1 MIIIIVIIII
11 IIIII
16 ISFTWWL
23 KCIYIVAKIKRILNV
38 LFSCSAKTID
48 AKREWAKLRFST
60 LMVQKTRVEKEC

>member
-1 MIIIIVIIII
+1 MIIIIIV

-23 KCIYIVAKIKRILNV
+23 KCIYIVAKIKCILNV

-48 AKREWAKLRFST
+48 AKR
-60 LMVQKTRVEKEC
+60 V